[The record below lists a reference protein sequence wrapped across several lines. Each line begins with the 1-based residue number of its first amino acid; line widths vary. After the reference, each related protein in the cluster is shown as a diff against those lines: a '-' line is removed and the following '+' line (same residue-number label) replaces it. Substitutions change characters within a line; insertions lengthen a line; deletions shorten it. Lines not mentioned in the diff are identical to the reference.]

1 MTNNYMSGSNEYNY
15 VSNYNSYDLQNTYN
29 VNDAAVTWHT
39 TTSTS
44 YEYNTSMVT
53 WSDEIWQLNN
63 SNGAWILSGSNPI
76 KRDEGNETETF
87 IKAMECF
94 KQIVSDRDF
103 KRKIINL
110 TLNYY
115 ETMKVYDEK
124 ILLEHHIENYFDQ
137 LLSAKE
143 LRAMS
148 LYNGESVK
156 NDYRRIVL
164 TVSNVAYN
172 LFNEVKKEIFGEDDE
187 DGDV

>member
-1 MTNNYMSGSNEYNY
+1 MINNYMSNYNKYDY
-15 VSNYNSYDLQNTYN
+15 VSNYNSYN
-29 VNDAAVTWHT
+29 VNDTTVTWHT
-39 TTSTS
+39 TTNVS
-44 YEYNTSMVT
+44 YNYNTSTTT
-53 WSDEIWQLNN
+53 WSDEAWQLDN
-63 SNGAWILSGSNPI
+63 SNGVWILTGSNPI

-94 KQIVSDRDF
+94 KEIVSDRDF

-137 LLSAKE
+137 LLNAKE
-143 LRAMS
+143 LRSMS

-164 TVSNVAYN
+164 TVSNVAYD

-187 DGDV
+187 DGYV